1 MRDTKLILI
10 LLAILVAIALGFVL
24 NLLEPIL
31 IPFVVS
37 IFLFQIFT
45 PLMENL
51 RRRGVPSALSIVL
64 VLIVVSAVL
73 LLSSWILYSTALSFS
88 EALPEYGAKL
98 RGLLDQGF
106 ARLAAAF
113 PQLRGPIERWRWEE
127 AVEIS
132 SVTGFLAAGVGSFLV
147 FFTDL
152 VLILLFLIFLLA
164 GSASFPI
171 KLGRALAPRRAERVA
186 TVMSNIEAQVR
197 RYILTKTLINLVNG
211 TLVTVLMA
219 AFGVDFPLLWGLLT
233 FLAHYIPQIGG
244 FLSVGLPAIFLFLQ
258 FDSAGKAVLIAALNM
273 VLQFVIGN
281 LVEPRVMGARLNLSP
296 LLVLVSLIFWG
307 WLWGPWGMVLA
318 VPITATIKIVC
329 ENVVPLQS
337 IAVLMSD
344 TPEAEP
350 REAHDEGNALQ
361 PAPAPTPAEARPSEN
376 PS

>member
-37 IFLFQIFT
+37 VFLFQIFT
-45 PLMENL
+45 PLMEGL
-51 RRRGVPSALSIVL
+51 RRRGVSPSLSIIL

-73 LLSSWILYSTALSFS
+73 MLSSWILYSTALSFS
-88 EALPEYGAKL
+88 EALPEYGTKL

-106 ARLAAAF
+106 ARLATAV
-113 PQLRGPIERWRWEE
+113 PQLRGPIARWRWEE

-147 FFTDL
+147 FFSDL
-152 VLILLFLIFLLA
+152 VLILLFLVFLLA
-164 GSASFPI
+164 GSASFPV
-171 KLGRALAPRRAERVA
+171 KLGLALAPRRAERVA
-186 TVMSNIEAQVR
+186 VVMRNIEEQVR
-197 RYILTKTLINLVNG
+197 QYLLTKTLINLLNG
-211 TLVTVLMA
+211 VLVTALMA
-219 AFGVDFPLLWGLLT
+219 SFGVDFPLLWGLLT

-244 FLSVGLPAIFLFLQ
+244 VLSVGFPAVFLFLQ
-258 FDSAGKAVLIAALNM
+258 FDSPGMALLVAALNA

-281 LVEPRVMGARLNLSP
+281 LVEPRVMGTRLNLSP
-296 LLVLVSLIFWG
+296 LLVLLSLIFWG

-350 REAHDEGNALQ
+350 REARAEGTAVH
-361 PAPAPTPAEARPSEN
+361 PAPVEAQPSEN
-376 PS
+376 LS